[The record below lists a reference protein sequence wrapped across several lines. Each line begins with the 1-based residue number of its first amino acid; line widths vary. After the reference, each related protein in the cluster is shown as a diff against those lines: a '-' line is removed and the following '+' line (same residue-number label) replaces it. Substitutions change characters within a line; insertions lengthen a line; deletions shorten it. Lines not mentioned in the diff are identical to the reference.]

1 MQRDYILRLIE
12 QAAAILRHLLQRV
25 RERSVDSAGLR
36 QDLQRASHL
45 GGLDLDLLR
54 LADPQSLLLIVAP
67 AGEIDPSRV
76 WLAAEILY
84 LDALA
89 LDADGEAEAAIDRFG
104 KAAALYPLV
113 QPGWGLPTGFPE
125 AATRLQDVESRL
137 AGLVGESEESATD

>member
-25 RERSVDSAGLR
+25 RERSVDAATLR

-45 GGLDLDLLR
+45 SGLDLDLLR
-54 LADPQSLLLIVAP
+54 LCDLPSLLQIVSP

-76 WLAAEILY
+76 WLAAEVLY
-84 LDALA
+84 LDGLA
-89 LDADGEAEAAIDRFG
+89 LDPDGQAEGAVDRFG
-104 KAAALYPLV
+104 KAAALYALV
-113 QPGWGLPTGFPE
+113 QPGWVLPTGFPE

-137 AGLVGESEESATD
+137 TRLAGDSEIPSSD